1 MAETKPSSPIP
12 KSSISPEPLPQLPIT
27 LLSNSS
33 RTPVVP
39 FFLSQSTTH
48 VILDQFLLVSIPLT
62 PRGFFDSL
70 ETCLVSST
78 GRLLSGGQ
86 IVSLFHHRMPWVTGV
101 SGLVEDLRGWDATR
115 RIAWLGIRVCLSPKE
130 SDIRHLLLRVS
141 YDMLDSSIV
150 ERILTITPRMSLVML
165 PLFDP
170 ACCMFPAPWLHSFL
184 TFPEKARFLQCG
196 CLACLVGLEM

>member
-1 MAETKPSSPIP
+1 
-12 KSSISPEPLPQLPIT
+12 
-27 LLSNSS
+27 
-33 RTPVVP
+33 
-39 FFLSQSTTH
+39 
-48 VILDQFLLVSIPLT
+48 
-62 PRGFFDSL
+62 
-70 ETCLVSST
+70 
-78 GRLLSGGQ
+78 
-86 IVSLFHHRMPWVTGV
+86 MPWVTGV

-196 CLACLVGLEM
+196 CLACLVGLENDDLCRLSKTVIEPLSEAVREWDAIGFCTDCGRYRLCICDRLTGFNEVEEE